1 MLAVQDKR
9 GHVFGA
15 FCTGEWTY
23 ERGFNGN
30 GESWVYT
37 FHDGEDLYLFPATGL
52 NEMYQH

>member
-1 MLAVQDKR
+1 
-9 GHVFGA
+9 VFGA